1 MAFVGGK
8 YLNEDELK
16 AYCEQE
22 ALKRDNN
29 RHNSTTKNRHWRR
42 LVAAIRKE
50 VVKQEVRH
58 VLASNDGTDIP
69 LESGVH
75 WKLVKIDL
83 PPKPNYGP
91 FRCVNQAKQPL
102 IQQAN
107 DDNEVRLESATK
119 KQRTEK
125 EQEQTSNV
133 QQQEPSTHLQQERS
147 TSHPQQE
154 PSTPHLQQD
163 CEGLQ
168 TFESSL
174 DALTAT

>member
-91 FRCVNQAKQPL
+91 LRCVNKAKQPL
-102 IQQAN
+102 IQQSN

-125 EQEQTSNV
+125 GVDVAQRALCHYIARTLKH
-133 QQQEPSTHLQQERS
+133 THK
-147 TSHPQQE
+147 H
-154 PSTPHLQQD
+154 
-163 CEGLQ
+163 
-168 TFESSL
+168 TFVTRTINCL
-174 DALTAT
+174 YYI